1 MTTTTFEDL
10 YEANYQPIRARI
22 LFMTQGDL
30 DRVDDL
36 LQETFF
42 RAWRAYGRL
51 DNRKNLYAW
60 CYTIATNVVRDDFR
74 KRKQNWRYS
83 SLEEFYQVEDGCEM
97 DTAIIE
103 RLTTAALIREVR
115 TRLSPHLT
123 ALDAYNN
130 NEPVQRRDVYEARRM
145 AKRMKRR
152 IEQQGRVAV

>member
-1 MTTTTFEDL
+1 MTTTFEDL
-10 YEANYQPIRARI
+10 YAAYHQPIRARI

-42 RAWRAYGRL
+42 RVWRAYGRL
-51 DNRKNLYAW
+51 DHRKNLYAW

-83 SLEEFYQVEDGCEM
+83 PLDEFYQMEDGCEM

-103 RLTTAALIREVR
+103 RLTTTALIREVR
-115 TRLSPHLT
+115 ARLSPHLMA

-130 NEPVQRRDVYEARRM
+130 NEPVQMRDVYEARRM
-145 AKRMKRR
+145 AKRMKQR
-152 IEQQGRVAV
+152 IEGQVAV